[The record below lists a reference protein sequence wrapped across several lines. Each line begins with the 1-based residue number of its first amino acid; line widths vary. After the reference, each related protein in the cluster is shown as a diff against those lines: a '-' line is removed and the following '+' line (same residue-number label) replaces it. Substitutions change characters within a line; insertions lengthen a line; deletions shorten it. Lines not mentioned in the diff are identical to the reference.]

1 MSSISSLNVGLK
13 ALLAAQSGLDTAGHN
28 VANVGTPGY
37 SRQEVILSSSGS
49 QILNGIAVGSGVE
62 AGAVRR
68 LADQFIGRRLATSSG
83 MMAFL
88 DARLSGLSQ
97 LESLYGE
104 PGSDGLSTKLQNLFA
119 SFSRLAADPSE
130 QSVRQSVVSAGTD
143 LARRF
148 NSLSGSLDEL
158 AHDTRTEIR
167 GMVERVNT
175 LANRIATLNRSIPEF
190 EAGGVPAND
199 MRDQR
204 DQALRELGGF
214 VDVKAYENPN
224 GAMTVQVGGQLLV
237 GPVNAYALRAETG
250 PDRSVVLQIAGHAGP
265 LTPRSGALAGLISVA
280 NDASGQRKNEVDAL
294 ARQVAF
300 QLNRAHSTGVPSG
313 GPFSSMMGAYAFVDQ
328 DGDNLVTDETL
339 SHTGLTFPIT
349 SGNLRVSVTNK
360 TTGEVE
366 TTNIA
371 IDPDSMTVGEFV
383 AQLDAIGHFSAS
395 LTSDGRL
402 DLTADPGYGFDF
414 AQRTA
419 SAPDSYGTF
428 GGQAASLGSR
438 KGPYTFTAGS
448 TLQVTTATGN
458 ATITFQSSDFAN
470 INRASADEVAAA
482 MNAGGQLSAIGARA
496 VVVDGRVVVQSLT
509 QGTSAT
515 IQATSGTALTT
526 LGWTAGQ
533 TATGQTNPATPQI
546 SGTYSGTTNQTY
558 TFVPSGDGTI
568 GTTAG
573 LGVDVFDQ
581 NGNKIT
587 TLAVGQDYV
596 PGTPIA
602 FANGLSVSFQ
612 LGTLSKSNGDV
623 ASVAAIAD
631 ADTSDVLA
639 ALGVNALVTG
649 TNAATFAIRAD
660 IRADP
665 SRLSTSGT
673 GASGDNGALL
683 ALAGVDELAIDAY
696 GGQSVSTHYNAL
708 IVSVASD
715 ASSTQGMYDTEQV
728 VMNGLESR
736 RQSISGVNVDEE
748 LIDFERFQQ
757 AYAAAARFLSVVSN
771 LQDELMRLV

>member
-119 SFSRLAADPSE
+119 SFSRLATDPSE

-158 AHDTRTEIR
+158 ALDTRTEIR

-214 VDVKAYENPN
+214 VDVKANENPN

-250 PDRSVVLQIAGHAGP
+250 PDRGVILQIAGHAGP
-265 LTPRSGALAGLISVA
+265 LTPRSGALAGLVSVA

-313 GPFSSMMGAYAFVDQ
+313 GPFSSMVGAYAFVDQ

-339 SHTGLTFPIT
+339 SHAGLTFPIT
-349 SGNLRVSVTNK
+349 NGNLRVSVTNK

-383 AQLDAIGHFSAS
+383 AQLDAIGHFSAT

-419 SAPDSYGTF
+419 SAPDAYGTF

-438 KGPYTFTAGS
+438 KEPFTFTAGS
-448 TLQVTTATGN
+448 TLQVTTASGN

-470 INRASADEVAAA
+470 INRASADEVATA
-482 MNAGGQLSAIGARA
+482 MNAGGQLSTIGARA
-496 VVVDGRVVVQSLT
+496 VVVDGRVVIQSLT
-509 QGTSAT
+509 QGSSAT

-533 TATGQTNPATPQI
+533 TASGQATPATPEI

-568 GTTAG
+568 GSTVG

-581 NGNKIT
+581 NGNKVT
-587 TLAVGQDYV
+587 TLQVGQDYV
-596 PGTPIA
+596 PGTPLA

-612 LGTLSKSNGDV
+612 LGTLSKTNGDV
-623 ASVAAIAD
+623 ASVDAIAD

-660 IRADP
+660 ISADP

-683 ALAGVDELAIDAY
+683 ALAGVDELAIDEY